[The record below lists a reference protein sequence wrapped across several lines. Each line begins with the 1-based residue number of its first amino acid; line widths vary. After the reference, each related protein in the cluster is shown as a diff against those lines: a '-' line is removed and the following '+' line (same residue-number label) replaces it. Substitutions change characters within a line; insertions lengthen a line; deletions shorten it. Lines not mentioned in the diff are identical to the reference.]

1 VVESSRTGEHG
12 DGVLFVSTVEQ
23 ALNIATLDKG
33 DKSIS

>member
-12 DGVLFVSTVEQ
+12 DGVIFISAVEQ